1 MGIARCVALLVV
13 VGAMALG
20 VATAQNAGETFGCE
34 ANPTGNPIGGGEGY
48 SDIFTEGDYTV
59 TNLHELLDALSKA
72 KAGQVVFVP
81 DGAEIDITP
90 QKRINIPAGVTLAG
104 TRGLNGS
111 LGARLFSTK
120 SSAYLAAFGEG
131 VRVTGIRFEGPYA
144 GADRHR
150 DHWGLFFCTSHYGSE
165 VDNCEIANCNYIAIT
180 IKHGASQIR
189 IHHNY
194 IHHSQRGGFGYGVCV
209 AGADAR
215 IIANKFDYCR
225 HHIAADGAPGCSY
238 EAAWNLVMPN
248 STHYCF
254 DMHGGS
260 ARGDST
266 DISSDWMHIH
276 HNTFVNPNRAVVIRG
291 VSSQGARVHNNW
303 FAKPPAETV
312 RSGGNTR
319 VYDNVYGPEKTKQE
333 KPIEFVGGKPVE
345 Y

>member
-1 MGIARCVALLVV
+1 MVLTLLIAWSAFGL
-13 VGAMALG
+13 
-20 VATAQNAGETFGCE
+20 AQDAEQTYGCE

-48 SDIFTEGDYTV
+48 SDIKTAGDFTV
-59 TNLHELLDALSKA
+59 TNLDELLAALSKA
-72 KAGQVVFVP
+72 QAGQVVFVP

-90 QKRINIPAGVTLAG
+90 QRRINIPGGVTLAG

-111 LGARLFSTK
+111 LGARIFSTA
-120 SSAYLAAFGEG
+120 SSAYLAAAGEG

-144 GADRHR
+144 GDDRHR
-150 DHWGLFFCTSHYGSE
+150 DHWGLFFCTSYYGSE

-180 IKHGASQIR
+180 IKHGASQAR

-266 DISSDWMHIH
+266 DIAGDWMRIH
-276 HNTFVNPNRAVVIRG
+276 HNTFQGEQGAVIIGG
-291 VSSQGARVHNNW
+291 VPSQGAEIHHNW
-303 FAKPPAETV
+303 FV
-312 RSGGNTR
+312 RPHNEVVRAVGNTR
-319 VYDNVYGPEKTKQE
+319 MYRNVYGPEKKPQE
-333 KPIEFVGGKPVE
+333 KPLQFVDGKPVE